1 MFATL
6 FSRSTA
12 IQRHRVGPL
21 AGERAAYLETLA
33 DQATPRATM
42 RIRAHYCLRIAR
54 ELDNWP
60 RDHHFTLAEIDAMA
74 AAWAAQSMARG
85 RASTAKNPRLMFRI
99 AAVAFLRSIGRL
111 RLEPI
116 STPGRYEGHVE
127 AFIEEQRQNR
137 WQSEAT
143 CRSGRWK
150 VETFLSYLEDQGCDL
165 ASIDVRHVD
174 AYFQHIT
181 HSLSRPSLRTVA
193 TGLRV
198 WFRYCEARGW
208 TKSGLANMI
217 LLPRVYRHESLPL
230 GPTWDQVSRMISEA
244 AGDDPANRRNRA
256 ILLLLAV
263 YGLRSGEVRRLQL
276 DDIDWPGDRIRARR
290 SKSLLLETFPLEPS
304 VGNAIAYYLQGRPQ
318 SQSRT
323 LFLTLRAPY
332 RALSGGALRHLVRR
346 YLSKVDLPAKG
357 HSPHGL
363 RHACARHLLEAGHS
377 FKEVGDHLGHRSPD
391 STSIYVKA
399 NLTALRLV
407 AFESLGGLA

>member
-1 MFATL
+1 MFETL

-60 RDHHFTLAEIDAMA
+60 RDHHFTPAEIDAMA
-74 AAWAAQSMARG
+74 AAWAAQSIARG

-116 STPGRYEGHVE
+116 STPGRYEGHIE

-181 HSLSRPSLRTVA
+181 HSLSTYSRKYGNVFVLPKLGSSARIPFEGDSSICQDQARIPSTCPR
-193 TGLRV
+193 R
-198 WFRYCEARGW
+198 RD
-208 TKSGLANMI
+208 KSW
-217 LLPRVYRHESLPL
+217 R
-230 GPTWDQVSRMISEA
+230 
-244 AGDDPANRRNRA
+244 
-256 ILLLLAV
+256 
-263 YGLRSGEVRRLQL
+263 
-276 DDIDWPGDRIRARR
+276 
-290 SKSLLLETFPLEPS
+290 
-304 VGNAIAYYLQGRPQ
+304 
-318 SQSRT
+318 
-323 LFLTLRAPY
+323 RAPVNIHCHIFLCSEP
-332 RALSGGALRHLVRR
+332 R
-346 YLSKVDLPAKG
+346 
-357 HSPHGL
+357 
-363 RHACARHLLEAGHS
+363 
-377 FKEVGDHLGHRSPD
+377 
-391 STSIYVKA
+391 
-399 NLTALRLV
+399 
-407 AFESLGGLA
+407 